1 MLASDPVRWKELARR
16 IQTADP
22 GSEDEFA
29 RVFYPHVMSMAL
41 GRLRELEEAR
51 EAAQDALL
59 GIIQA
64 LRDGR
69 LREPGRL
76 AAFVSGTARNRI
88 NTHIQKL
95 TQRQRILSLDGI
107 GNPASDPADTARQ
120 PVLEEEER
128 RTLVRTALHKLK
140 PVDRKIL
147 TLTLAEGLNPREI
160 AVELDMKPEDVR
172 NHKSRALNVIQQR
185 IRKMIQKGGTSYR

>member
-1 MLASDPVRWKELARR
+1 MLDSDPVRWRELARR
-16 IQTADP
+16 VQAADP

-29 RVFYPHVMSMAL
+29 RVFYPHVMAMAL

-59 GIIQA
+59 GVIRA

-76 AAFVSGTARNRI
+76 PAFVSGTARNRI

-95 TQRQRILSLDGI
+95 IQRQGTLSLDGN
-107 GNPASDPADTARQ
+107 GNLASDLAEFVREPAI
-120 PVLEEEER
+120 EEEER
-128 RTLVRTALHKLK
+128 RALVRRALRKLK

-172 NHKSRALNVIQQR
+172 NHKSRALNIVQER
-185 IRKMIQKGGTSYR
+185 IRKMIRKGGTSYR